1 MVIDKSWTLLERHEK
16 AFYTGLTKFV
26 DDCKPLVNSAGNIK
40 CPCKSC
46 RTVLWVSIKNL
57 PKHITRYGWDPGYKT
72 WVHHGE
78 PDLPPLPP
86 VIDNTRQPQ
95 MSDMIALLND
105 LSYIPPNNEQNEPI
119 QEDIGETSNEPTQ
132 AKRNEFEELYAS
144 ANEELYPGCDYVTRL
159 DFMAKFTYFKVKG
172 KLTDSIFNE
181 ILEFF
186 QHVFPTTKGYKL
198 PPSYYAIKK
207 TFKTIGLGYESIHA
221 CVNDCFL
228 FRGDNNKD
236 LHFCPV
242 CKTSR
247 WKDSNTPGKKV
258 PKKVLRYF
266 PIIPRLQRLYKSSHT
281 AKEMTW
287 HATGK
292 CTEPGKM
299 QHPVDGR
306 AWKNFD
312 TKYPNFAKEPRNV
325 RLGLAADGF
334 NPFGNLSQAYSMW
347 PVILTTYN
355 LPPWLCMK
363 ESSFML
369 TLLIPGPKSPGKDI
383 DVYLRPLIDD
393 LKVLWALK
401 GVETIDV
408 ATGQKFN
415 MRAMVLWTINDFPAR
430 SSLSGWSGQ
439 GYKACPTCNEDTP
452 SVRVLGKTAY
462 VGHRR
467 FLKKPHKWRRS
478 LEFNGEIEDGDP
490 PRKFDRDQIQAQLA
504 RLPTRVK
511 GKHPSYGGV
520 KIKRNVLVELNW
532 TKRSIFYELEYW
544 SFLTLKHNLDIMHI
558 EKNVLE
564 AILNTL
570 LMNDKSKDTAKAR
583 QDLKKLGI
591 RSGLWLGQTKN
602 GKCSKPQAAY
612 SFSPENR
619 KKFCQFIKGVK
630 LPDGFGSNFKHKV
643 TDNDTNITGLKSH
656 DCHIM
661 MQRLL
666 PYGLQQYLPDEVAKP
681 IIELC
686 SFFKQICS
694 ATLMED
700 DMLKAQS
707 KVVDILCN
715 LELIYPPAFFDI
727 MIHLVIH
734 LPLEALEGGPIRP
747 RWMFPFERYMKKLK
761 GYVRNKAKPEGSIA
775 EGYVA
780 EEALTFSS
788 HYFRDVTTK
797 FNRPD
802 RNVDPPPPTCQFQ
815 VFRSICK
822 SIGLRSVIRFDAQE
836 LKKVTWYVLHNSP
849 EIDTY
854 MSQFKSLF
862 PNKDMKEEFPEWFGS
877 QIRQCH
883 VDNDKDPEVSTTS
896 DLFALACGP
905 TWTLISINSCVVDG
919 VRYVMHSRDESHTT
933 QNSGI
938 YAPGLDEEMYYGQ
951 LQEILEFKYLLFKV
965 VLFRVKWFDTR
976 NQGRKVKRLI
986 LRNNMTQIDCRGK
999 AFKIDQ
1005 YILVTQVKQVFY
1017 LEDKAKPY
1025 WRDVNHKTFSDGGVI
1040 VVEDDPDIIHFNN
1053 SSNLPLSTSLN
1064 DLDNATLHIDDSDD
1078 EDLVNVDDDDGVEAM
1093 LTNVSRGHSSDSGC
1107 DDCPPTHHIPT
1118 SCGGCFANRCKG
1130 IRKPNLGGRKAG
1142 RLHTRQETQNLRLKK
1157 ITDDKGPTQFDL
1169 TPHMQSQRWTD
1180 INAGIQQ
1187 HLQKLYNTNKA
1198 SLKATHWVINPET
1211 GKYDVE
1217 SSVRDV
1223 SRTLNPGRLGMRQI
1237 GDLEWIPRNQALDA
1251 QNRQKPAKEQVM
1263 ESSATREYPSLIHTF
1278 FVTHTVGGVFT
1289 RDEDRAIYEEMLR
1302 LQALGSNT
1310 PSGVPYTEEEIN
1322 ALARKGKQRGHLP
1335 GVGRVLPGRATD
1347 VLSPPPPQCTHNSAD
1362 VEKLKK
1368 KNKHLTKQV
1377 NLMMKLF
1384 RSDDKFSQM
1393 LNI

>member
-1 MVIDKSWTLLERHEK
+1 
-16 AFYTGLTKFV
+16 
-26 DDCKPLVNSAGNIK
+26 
-40 CPCKSC
+40 
-46 RTVLWVSIKNL
+46 
-57 PKHITRYGWDPGYKT
+57 
-72 WVHHGE
+72 
-78 PDLPPLPP
+78 
-86 VIDNTRQPQ
+86 
-95 MSDMIALLND
+95 
-105 LSYIPPNNEQNEPI
+105 
-119 QEDIGETSNEPTQ
+119 
-132 AKRNEFEELYAS
+132 
-144 ANEELYPGCDYVTRL
+144 
-159 DFMAKFTYFKVKG
+159 MAKFTYFKVKG

-181 ILEFF
+181 MLEFF
-186 QHVFPTTKGYKL
+186 QNVFPTAKGYKL

-228 FRGDNNKD
+228 FRGDANKD
-236 LHFCPV
+236 VHFCPV
-242 CKTSR
+242 CNTSR

-306 AWKNFD
+306 AWKDFD
-312 TKYPNFAKEPRNV
+312 TKYLDFAAEPRNV

-334 NPFGNLSQAYSMW
+334 NPFGNLSQSYSMW

-393 LKVLWALK
+393 LKVLWAK
-401 GVETIDV
+401 PGVETIDV
-408 ATGQKFN
+408 ATGLKFN

-478 LEFNGEIEDGDP
+478 LEFNGETENGDP
-490 PRKFDRDQIQAQLA
+490 PREFSRDAIMTQLA

-511 GKHPSYGGV
+511 GKHPRFGGV

-544 SFLTLKHNLDIMHI
+544 SFHTLKHNLDVMHI

-564 AILNTL
+564 SILNTL

-583 QDLKKLGI
+583 QDLKSLGI
-591 RSGLWLGQTKN
+591 RSGLWLGQNKN

-612 SFSPENR
+612 SFTPADR

-666 PYGLQQYLPDEVAKP
+666 PYGLQQYLPPDVAKP
-681 IIELC
+681 LIELC
-686 SFFKQICS
+686 LFFKQICS
-694 ATLMED
+694 QTLMVD

-707 KVVDILCN
+707 KVIDILCN

-734 LPLEALEGGPIRP
+734 LPLEAIFGGPIRP
-747 RWMFPFERYMKKLK
+747 RWMYPFERYMKKLK
-761 GYVRNKAKPEGSIA
+761 NYVRNKAKPEGSIA

-802 RNVDPPPPTCQFQ
+802 RNVDCPPPTCQFQ
-815 VFRSICK
+815 VFKSLCK
-822 SIGLRSVIRFDAQE
+822 SIGLRSVIRIDHQE
-836 LKKVTWYVLHNSP
+836 LKKVIWYVLHNSP

-854 MSQFKSLF
+854 RAKFKIEF
-862 PNKDMKEEFPEWFGS
+862 PNKDMKEEFPGWFGK
-877 QIRQCH
+877 QIRQRH
-883 VDNDKDPEVSTTS
+883 VDNDPGVNESS
-896 DLFALACGP
+896 ELFALACGP
-905 TWTLISINSCVVDG
+905 SQTPISVNSCVVNG
-919 VRYVMHSRDESHTT
+919 VRFVVHSRDERRTT

-938 YAPGLDEEMYYGQ
+938 CSPGPDGEMYYGQ
-951 LQEILEFKYLLFKV
+951 LEQILEFSYLSFKT
-965 VLFRVKWFDTR
+965 VLFRVKWFDTS
-976 NQGRKVKRLI
+976 NKGRIQNFVI
-986 LRNNMTQIDCRGK
+986 RNNITQIKANGE
-999 AFKIDQ
+999 AFKNDQ
-1005 YILVTQVKQVFY
+1005 YILATQVKQCFY
-1017 LEDKAKPY
+1017 LEDMARRPLGWK
-1025 WRDVNHKTFSDGGVI
+1025 VVEHVSHKKFLNGGVI
-1040 VVEDDPDIIHFNN
+1040 VVEDDPDVIHVDN
-1053 SSNLPLSTSLN
+1053 SSDLALSTSLN
-1064 DLDNATLHIDDSDD
+1064 DLEIAALHIDGQSIDVDAPPDIIDVVDEDDDIIDEEDPIPHDLADSDD
-1078 EDLVNVDDDDGVEAM
+1078 EDLVNLDIDDGV
-1093 LTNVSRGHSSDSGC
+1093 NVMSADVARGHGGDGGG
-1107 DDCPPTHHIPT
+1107 DDRPPPYQVPT
-1118 SCGGCFANRCKG
+1118 GCGGCLGNRGKG
-1130 IRKPNLGGRKAG
+1130 TRKPNLGGRRAG
-1142 RLHTRQETQNLRLKK
+1142 RLHTRQETRNLGLKA
-1157 ITDDKGPTQFDL
+1157 ITDKSCPVPIWFEVNDRETLMPLGDHAAHWANYLGELVRELPLHYPSWRQMSPERK
-1169 TPHMQSQRWTD
+1169 
-1180 INAGIQQ
+1180 AGVLAKIGTQ
-1187 HLQKLYNTNKA
+1187 HLQKIYNGKKA
-1198 SLKATHWVINPET
+1198 ALKERYWVPEEDGT
-1211 GKYDVE
+1211 Y
-1217 SSVRDV
+1217 
-1223 SRTLNPGRLGMRQI
+1223 
-1237 GDLEWIPRNQALDA
+1237 DLERLRRGRPSYISEVNWDA
-1251 QNRQKPAKEQVM
+1251 QLAFWNDPKNLARAAQINKNRKEQGRM
-1263 ESSATREYPSLIHTF
+1263 RRIPSIAALRDMHAGGTF
-1278 FVTHTVGGVFT
+1278 
-1289 RDEDRAIYEEMLR
+1289 
-1302 LQALGSNT
+1302 S
-1310 PSGVPYTEEEIN
+1310 
-1322 ALARKGKQRGHLP
+1322 
-1335 GVGRVLPGRATD
+1335 GVGRVYARTGPL
-1347 VLSPPPPQCTHNSAD
+1347 HW
-1362 VEKLKK
+1362 
-1368 KNKHLTKQV
+1368 
-1377 NLMMKLF
+1377 
-1384 RSDDKFSQM
+1384 SDDKFSHMFNQLESQPEYGQWQREAFYSGGVSGM
-1393 LNI
+1393 MSRRCEEAARMSVYNIQTHQSTDPDIYRIPTKLPHFVPMVAMVQGVWLLIPAALIALVVPSMRICRSWTGSCGIVQVWTVPKRTQRLVQGFLGANGARFNAEFGRAMVRLGNVEVKTGTQGEIRRVYTATN

>member
-1 MVIDKSWTLLERHEK
+1 MLPKFSQIVNRLYAFIYETNHSKSGLGLPSIVALVMVIDKSWTLLERHEK

-478 LEFNGEIEDGDP
+478 LEFNGEIEDKDP

-747 RWMFPFERYMKKLK
+747 RWMFPFERFMKKLK

-815 VFRSICK
+815 VFRSLCK

-836 LKKVTWYVLHNSP
+836 LKKVIWYVLHNSP

-854 MSQFKSLF
+854 RSQFKSKF
-862 PNKDMKEEFPEWFGS
+862 PNKDMKEEIPDSFGS
-877 QIRQCH
+877 HIRQRH
-883 VDNDKDPEVSTTS
+883 VDNDPGVSATS
-896 DLFALACGP
+896 ELFTLACGP
-905 TWTLISINSCVVDG
+905 TPTLISVNSYVVNG
-919 VRYVMHSRDESHTT
+919 MRFVVHSRDERHLRT
-933 QNSGI
+933 
-938 YAPGLDEEMYYGQ
+938 P
-951 LQEILEFKYLLFKV
+951 LLPHD
-965 VLFRVKWFDTR
+965 LAD
-976 NQGRKVKRLI
+976 
-986 LRNNMTQIDCRGK
+986 
-999 AFKIDQ
+999 
-1005 YILVTQVKQVFY
+1005 
-1017 LEDKAKPY
+1017 
-1025 WRDVNHKTFSDGGVI
+1025 
-1040 VVEDDPDIIHFNN
+1040 
-1053 SSNLPLSTSLN
+1053 SN
-1064 DLDNATLHIDDSDD
+1064 D
-1078 EDLVNVDDDDGVEAM
+1078 EDLANDDDDVA
-1093 LTNVSRGHSSDSGC
+1093 VVYSS
-1107 DDCPPTHHIPT
+1107 
-1118 SCGGCFANRCKG
+1118 
-1130 IRKPNLGGRKAG
+1130 
-1142 RLHTRQETQNLRLKK
+1142 
-1157 ITDDKGPTQFDL
+1157 
-1169 TPHMQSQRWTD
+1169 
-1180 INAGIQQ
+1180 
-1187 HLQKLYNTNKA
+1187 
-1198 SLKATHWVINPET
+1198 
-1211 GKYDVE
+1211 
-1217 SSVRDV
+1217 
-1223 SRTLNPGRLGMRQI
+1223 
-1237 GDLEWIPRNQALDA
+1237 
-1251 QNRQKPAKEQVM
+1251 KE
-1263 ESSATREYPSLIHTF
+1263 
-1278 FVTHTVGGVFT
+1278 
-1289 RDEDRAIYEEMLR
+1289 ED
-1302 LQALGSNT
+1302 
-1310 PSGVPYTEEEIN
+1310 
-1322 ALARKGKQRGHLP
+1322 
-1335 GVGRVLPGRATD
+1335 
-1347 VLSPPPPQCTHNSAD
+1347 
-1362 VEKLKK
+1362 
-1368 KNKHLTKQV
+1368 
-1377 NLMMKLF
+1377 
-1384 RSDDKFSQM
+1384 
-1393 LNI
+1393 